1 MINFT
6 PIPAKYEFKHPY
18 ANLISELAGA
28 RIVDIPRDDPV
39 GLGGQRLI
47 APPNGP
53 VIVVPTKPGEPP
65 HPPGN
70 GTKETKRLVG
80 GAAFFFTQKVF
91 HGITEYQDVLDA
103 VYGALP
109 AELRRTFKAKG
120 PVMKSA
126 FVWTHL
132 DKVDVGDA
140 IVNLAWNQ
148 FEDYVLGRGLF
159 GLNKRAAQARG
170 DRYAFRTLNSANGYG
185 SVDALGEAYGE
196 FSKENVN
203 PTKEKLKKFLT
214 ERFGI

>member
-1 MINFT
+1 M
-6 PIPAKYEFKHPY
+6 YE
-18 ANLISELAGA
+18 
-28 RIVDIPRDDPV
+28 
-39 GLGGQRLI
+39 
-47 APPNGP
+47 
-53 VIVVPTKPGEPP
+53 
-65 HPPGN
+65 
-70 GTKETKRLVG
+70 
-80 GAAFFFTQKVF
+80 
-91 HGITEYQDVLDA
+91 
-103 VYGALP
+103 ALP